1 MEEYEAANEWIRKR
15 LNLPT
20 AKNSLEISRDFEAKL
35 RAQAFFSARVA
46 ESRIL
51 DRLRSVSDAY
61 SRGEIGLAEARTQL
75 KKFLRG
81 EGKDDGSDSL
91 RNLASTARLN
101 LILEQNARMA
111 AAVGRYQVSMD
122 PEIKDRWPCWRYI
135 GSTALNPRDS
145 HARYAGKVYR
155 KDDPIWHKI
164 YPPSDFNCQCDVE
177 DCDDPADDA
186 PKKVDPA
193 ESGFAFDPA
202 HAFESFDLSVIRNET
217 FRNRVAETLETK
229 YNMSLGDK
237 LKAFFR
243 KEKKKDEPPD
253 FDAPSLERA
262 QMETRKIL
270 PGAHVDLRGIIDKQ
284 AINRMNR
291 CIDKVKR
298 ENGLDD
304 LKVIMTDSLLN
315 DSVPGT
321 YTPKTGIFL
330 INPKHMNN
338 SEDWKK
344 FKIGKYGEYE
354 GVDSNIYAGKEVE
367 SIVLHELYHS
377 VSEHIIAKPG
387 GERKRKILR
396 ECLER
401 AEQEGFFISAHG
413 MSDEHEFF
421 SELKTGKA
429 LANRSYPDYIE
440 ETLREF
446 LL

>member
-1 MEEYEAANEWIRKR
+1 
-15 LNLPT
+15 
-20 AKNSLEISRDFEAKL
+20 
-35 RAQAFFSARVA
+35 
-46 ESRIL
+46 
-51 DRLRSVSDAY
+51 
-61 SRGEIGLAEARTQL
+61 
-75 KKFLRG
+75 
-81 EGKDDGSDSL
+81 
-91 RNLASTARLN
+91 
-101 LILEQNARMA
+101 
-111 AAVGRYQVSMD
+111 
-122 PEIKDRWPCWRYI
+122 
-135 GSTALNPRDS
+135 
-145 HARYAGKVYR
+145 
-155 KDDPIWHKI
+155 
-164 YPPSDFNCQCDVE
+164 
-177 DCDDPADDA
+177 
-186 PKKVDPA
+186 
-193 ESGFAFDPA
+193 
-202 HAFESFDLSVIRNET
+202 
-217 FRNRVAETLETK
+217 
-229 YNMSLGDK
+229 
-237 LKAFFR
+237 
-243 KEKKKDEPPD
+243 
-253 FDAPSLERA
+253 
-262 QMETRKIL
+262 
-270 PGAHVDLRGIIDKQ
+270 
-284 AINRMNR
+284 
-291 CIDKVKR
+291 
-298 ENGLDD
+298 
-304 LKVIMTDSLLN
+304 MTDSLLN